1 MGKYL
6 LLVLL
11 ICGTVAGFGQNARDL
26 YNEAVLREKSSPEEA
41 YLSATKAL
49 KLAEL
54 EEDQLLE
61 AEVLQLLGKIFYDQG
76 AFMQAME
83 YYHESDAIYMESH
96 DEDRHAQNQ
105 LELAKVYYYLKQSD
119 KSLDLITKAQS
130 FYERTGAN
138 KWLAEVYGQLG
149 HMYEK
154 AEKYDTAWFYENK
167 ALKLHQQFGDSAGV
181 ARVYENLG
189 SILEDKEDYAQARH
203 WFSKAAS
210 FNGALKNEV
219 ALVGNLN
226 NIGDSYRKM
235 GVLDSAYFFT
245 HRALEIS
252 QSLELRYQESSA
264 LRDLS
269 KVFLDSGESKI
280 AYQYLDKSSQL
291 YEELYSQ
298 EAGKQVALL
307 QTLYD
312 LERKNAEI
320 IELENQQRIEG
331 IKRIGMMAGG
341 LSLLLIGG
349 IVVSRQRLKIRKNQQ
364 LMDQEKAL
372 HKAALENSELQ
383 AEQLKMELEHKQ
395 LQEKHLELELEL
407 GQKALAS
414 RMLQLIEKNK
424 LLEALREDIYEI
436 ESEVPAATQKKVK
449 YIANQINYS
458 FNHDKSWEDFRKSF
472 EQVHSGFFDKLKK
485 GSAELTSNDLRICA
499 LMRINLGSKDI
510 ASLLGISTDS
520 LRVARYRLRK
530 KLNIDQGDNLRKFIL
545 SI

>member
-1 MGKYL
+1 MRT
-6 LLVLL
+6 VLL
-11 ICGTVAGFGQNARDL
+11 FVLIGVSIFAGFGQNGRGLFEEAR
-26 YNEAVLREKSSPEEA
+26 LREKTSPEEA
-41 YLSATKAL
+41 YLSSAKAL
-49 KLAEL
+49 KLAE
-54 EEDQLLE
+54 EEDDRLLQGE
-61 AEVLQLLGKIFYDQG
+61 INQLLGKIFYDQG

-83 YYHESDAIYMESH
+83 YYHEADGVYVESH
-96 DEDRHAQNQ
+96 AKDLHAHNQ
-105 LELAKVYYYLKQSD
+105 LELAKVYYYLKQPG
-119 KSLDLITKAQS
+119 KSLALIAQARAYFES
-130 FYERTGAN
+130 KSAHQA
-138 KWLAEVYGQLG
+138 LAEVYGQLG

-154 AEKYDTAWFYENK
+154 AEEYDTAWYYENK
-167 ALKLHQQFGDSAGV
+167 ALKLHEQFGDSAGI

-189 SILEDKEDYAQARH
+189 SILEDREDYAAARGWFEQA
-203 WFSKAAS
+203 ANYNAI
-210 FNGALKNEV
+210 LKNEV

-245 HRALEIS
+245 NRALEIS
-252 QSLELRYQESSA
+252 KGLELRYQESSA

-269 KVFLDSGESKI
+269 KVFLDSGESKV
-280 AYQYLDKSSQL
+280 AYQYLDESSQL

-320 IELENQQRIEG
+320 SDLENQQRIER
-331 IKRIGMMAGG
+331 IKRVGIMAGG

-383 AEQLKMELEHKQ
+383 ADQLKMELEHKQ

-424 LLEALREDIYEI
+424 LLEDLREDIYEL
-436 ESEVPAATQKKVK
+436 EDEVPVATQKKVK

-472 EQVHSGFFDKLKK
+472 EQIHSGFFDKLKK
-485 GSAELTSNDLRICA
+485 ESSELTANDLRICA
-499 LMRINLGSKDI
+499 LMRINLSSKDI

-530 KLNIDQGDNLRKFIL
+530 KLNIEQGDNLRKFIL
-545 SI
+545 SV